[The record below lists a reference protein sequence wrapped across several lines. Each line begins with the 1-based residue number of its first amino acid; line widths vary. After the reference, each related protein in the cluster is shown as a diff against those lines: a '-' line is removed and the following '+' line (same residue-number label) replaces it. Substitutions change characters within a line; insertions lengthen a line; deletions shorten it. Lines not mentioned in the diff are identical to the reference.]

1 MLCYEEIYRQKLQQC
16 VADGELSDEDVSALL
31 KLRVMLCVPQQTVEA
46 AHTDICGSLF
56 EKVMIFWH
64 LSLLLIMPSTLVSNN
79 SFSLATKKKRE
90 HFHLL
95 SSWLWPM
102 GSL

>member
-79 SFSLATKKKRE
+79 SFSLATKKKKGNI
-90 HFHLL
+90 FTY
-95 SSWLWPM
+95 
-102 GSL
+102 